1 MSNKKVITLGLDYSQ
16 FDGGVTEC
24 NRKMKLLDSEFK
36 AASEQTK
43 LFGDETDQLS
53 LKQQQLTEKINLQTQ
68 KVKLSEDAYRK
79 ALESGKASDK
89 QLDNLKITYNQN
101 EAALAKLNL
110 ELKENKD
117 KLENSTKNAKS
128 FGDTIRSAASAL
140 GIEISPALEAVAKK
154 FDGLNANVGAA
165 VLTIG
170 AITTA
175 LVSFTKSTT
184 EAAGQIDELSHKT
197 GLTTDT
203 IQELNY
209 ASEYLEISAEEIGSS
224 IAKMTR
230 NMDTARKGTGDAAE
244 AFKTLRVHIKDSS
257 GELLDSEEVFY
268 NVIDALGQVKNETE
282 RDALSMAVF
291 GKSAMSLN
299 NLILEGGEGMREY
312 AKQAH
317 EAGYVM
323 DNETI
328 NAFNKFDDSM
338 VAFNNKLSA
347 VKMTLGEALLPVLDT
362 FASLLSEIP
371 TPVLVG
377 VAVFGA
383 LTAIFLSV
391 AKAASTM
398 SIANAAL
405 SASNVAVGTT
415 GAVATA
421 GMSPLLL
428 ILLAVAAA
436 IALITGGVAGI
447 KEAMKEVEDSTQN
460 IVNGVNTTTSSAKA
474 AANKSNLI
482 KVQSPLGNYYYT
494 KDPNYNPSYSS
505 AGRGFASGTDFYPGE
520 EAWVGEAGPEIVRLP
535 RGSRIYSNAE
545 SKEMISG
552 GDTYN
557 VVIDAKNV
565 KEFNDVVNI
574 MQNYKRTV
582 RQGKVKNG

>member
-1 MSNKKVITLGLDYSQ
+1 MGNKKIITLGLNYSQ
-16 FDGGVTEC
+16 FEGGMTEC

-36 AASEQTK
+36 SASEQTK
-43 LFGDETDQLS
+43 TFGNETDQLT

-68 KVKLSEDAYRK
+68 KVKLSHEAYTK

-89 QLDNLKITYNQN
+89 QLDNLKIAYNQN
-101 EAALAKLNL
+101 ETALARLNN
-110 ELKENKD
+110 ELSENKE
-117 KLENSTKNAKS
+117 KLENTTKSTKS

-140 GIEISPALEAVAKK
+140 GIEISPALEAVASK
-154 FDGLNANVGAA
+154 FDGLNENVGTAI
-165 VLTIG
+165 LTIG

-175 LVSFTKSTT
+175 LISFTKSTT
-184 EAAGQIDELSHKT
+184 EAAGEIDELSHKT

-209 ASEYLEISAEEIGSS
+209 AAEYLEISAGDIGSS
-224 IAKMTR
+224 IAKMTK

-244 AFKTLRVHIKDSS
+244 AFKTLGVRIKDSR
-257 GELLDSEEVFY
+257 GNLLDSEEVFY
-268 NVIDALGQVKNETE
+268 NVIDALGQIGNETE
-282 RDALSMAVF
+282 KDALSMAIF

-299 NLILEGGEGMREY
+299 NLILEGSDGMKKY
-312 AKQAH
+312 AKEAH

-328 NAFNKFDDSM
+328 VAFNEFDDSM
-338 VAFNNKLSA
+338 VKFNKKLEA
-347 VKMTLGEALLPVLDT
+347 VKMTLGQALLPVLDT

-383 LTAIFLSV
+383 LAAIILSV

-398 SIANAAL
+398 AIANAAL
-405 SASNVAVGTT
+405 SASNVTVGAT
-415 GAVATA
+415 GAIATV
-421 GMSPLLL
+421 GMGPLLL

-447 KEAMKEVEDSTQN
+447 KEAMSEVEESTQG
-460 IVNGVNTTTSSAKA
+460 IINGVNTATSNTQS
-474 AANKSNLI
+474 AANKSNLV
-482 KVQSPLGNYYYT
+482 KKQSSLGNYYYGI
-494 KDPNYNPSYSS
+494 DYSHSS
-505 AGRGFASGTDFYPGE
+505 AGRGFASGTDYYPGG
-520 EAWVGEAGPEIVRLP
+520 EAWVGEAGPELVRLP
-535 RGSRIYSNAE
+535 RGSRIFSNSE
-545 SKEMISG
+545 SKEMMSG

-557 VVIDAKNV
+557 ITIDAKSV

-574 MQNYKRTV
+574 MQTYKRTV
-582 RQGKVKNG
+582 RQGALKDG